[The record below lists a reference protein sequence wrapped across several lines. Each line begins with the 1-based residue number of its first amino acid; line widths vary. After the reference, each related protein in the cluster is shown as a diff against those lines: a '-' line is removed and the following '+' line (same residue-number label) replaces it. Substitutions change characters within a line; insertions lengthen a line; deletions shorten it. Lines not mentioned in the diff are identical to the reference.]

1 MTVSRAV
8 VELQRQLSRV
18 TTEKA
23 TVEQQRRAAM
33 DAQRL
38 EAAQARA
45 RARTRTRTCTTL
57 LCPLSRANPL
67 RAHAHAQPYF
77 PLSGANPT

>member
-18 TTEKA
+18 ATEKA

-33 DAQRL
+33 DTQRL

-45 RARTRTRTCTTL
+45 RT
-57 LCPLSRANPL
+57 
-67 RAHAHAQPYF
+67 HALAQPYF
-77 PLSGANPT
+77 APSAEPTLLYRSQPYFD